1 MISGVH
7 SPQDDLAGGGLL
19 HSALAQSDQSNN
31 ATESPQRTS
40 APRPVP
46 VPVPVSELEPEPE
59 TDHRKGSVLE
69 GFFGGEQ
76 AAAAAA
82 APALEAAASATGTA
96 AADSLSDFF
105 S

>member
-31 ATESPQRTS
+31 VTESPQRTS

-46 VPVPVSELEPEPE
+46 VLVPVSELEPEPE

-82 APALEAAASATGTA
+82 PALEAAASAAGTA

>member
-31 ATESPQRTS
+31 VTESPQRTS

-59 TDHRKGSVLE
+59 TDHRKGSALE

-76 AAAAAA
+76 AAAAA